1 MINEAKSVQQ
11 ENVSVLSWAMSEERN
26 LPWEMVKTGISQAIL
41 GLYLK
46 QLGWLSAKLRNIL
59 ALALFQS
66 PGNMPWQYVLQ
77 NILHKDINLIQIC
90 GLSLGVSEAQKLSR

>member
-26 LPWEMVKTGISQAIL
+26 LPWELVNTGISQAIL

-59 ALALFQS
+59 APALFQS
-66 PGNMPWQYVLQ
+66 NNNWDNVVL
-77 NILHKDINLIQIC
+77 
-90 GLSLGVSEAQKLSR
+90 AQKQTQNQQNRIVSLEIDHT